1 MAGICPVCGEKV
13 GGFTGKAEPFQKLLD
28 EGQAFGV
35 YKNGMCLDCLKKLV
49 EKTKKEQPEKVLSI
63 HPISPIVS
71 AAEKMFSSP
80 SPVPVAGEDRGLVTG
95 YCILGTGPLTS
106 LFSAVTDTF
115 GMKSNAY
122 LEKARA
128 AEKEALSMMKLEALK
143 LGADAVY
150 CVRINLTEATSGNG
164 MLMVSASGAAVKTT
178 AQAPEIVKAIE
189 ILDGKE

>member
-1 MAGICPVCGEKV
+1 MAEKCPVCGERV
-13 GGFTGKAEPFQKLLD
+13 GGLTGMPKPGEDLKNK
-28 EGQAFGV
+28 GISYGV
-35 YKNGMCLDCLKKLV
+35 YQEGMCTTCLSRALRGV
-49 EKTKKEQPEKVLSI
+49 VPQKTEEEIRKEAQTINNAVP
-63 HPISPIVS
+63 
-71 AAEKMFSSP
+71 KMFSSP
-80 SPVPVAGEDRGLVTG
+80 SPVPAAGEDRGLVTG

-164 MLMVSASGAAVKTT
+164 MLMVSASGAAVKT
-178 AQAPEIVKAIE
+178 AAPAPEIVKAIE
-189 ILDGKE
+189 ILDGSK

>member
-1 MAGICPVCGEKV
+1 MAEKCPVCGEKV
-13 GGFTGKAEPFQKLLD
+13 GGLMGMPKPGEDMKKRGESL
-28 EGQAFGV
+28 GV
-35 YKNGMCLDCLKKLV
+35 YQEGMCATCLSRAIRGEAPKKT
-49 EKTKKEQPEKVLSI
+49 EEEINKEVQTIADAVP
-63 HPISPIVS
+63 
-71 AAEKMFSSP
+71 KMFSSP
-80 SPVPVAGEDRGLVTG
+80 SPVPAAGEDRGLVTG

-122 LEKARA
+122 LEKART
-128 AEKEALSMMKLEALK
+128 AEKEALTMMKLEALK

-164 MLMVSASGAAVKTT
+164 MLMVSASGAAVKTP

-189 ILDGKE
+189 ILDGSK

>member
-1 MAGICPVCGEKV
+1 MAEKCPVCGEKV
-13 GGFTGKAEPFQKLLD
+13 GGLMGMPKPGEDMKKRGESL
-28 EGQAFGV
+28 GV
-35 YKNGMCLDCLKKLV
+35 YQEGMCATCLSRAIRGEAPKKT
-49 EKTKKEQPEKVLSI
+49 EEEINKEVQTIADAVP
-63 HPISPIVS
+63 
-71 AAEKMFSSP
+71 KMFSSP
-80 SPVPVAGEDRGLVTG
+80 SPVPAAGEDRGLVTG

-164 MLMVSASGAAVKTT
+164 MLMVSASGAAVKT
-178 AQAPEIVKAIE
+178 AAPAPEIVKAIE
-189 ILDGKE
+189 MLDGNR